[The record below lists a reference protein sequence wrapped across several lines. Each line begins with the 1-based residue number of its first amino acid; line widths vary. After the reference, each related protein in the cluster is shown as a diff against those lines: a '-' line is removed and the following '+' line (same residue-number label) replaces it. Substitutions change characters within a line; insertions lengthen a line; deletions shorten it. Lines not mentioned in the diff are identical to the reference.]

1 MPGVWWPIGGDL
13 VAKMTGMWWLN
24 DWVMV
29 AK

>member
-1 MPGVWWPIGGDL
+1 MTGMWWLIGGDL

>member
-1 MPGVWWPIGGDL
+1 MPGVWWLIGGDL